1 MVPLSLPANRPR
13 LGNLDYLRGLSA
25 TSIMIYHYTTW
36 STGELSAQSF
46 LGRIGIYGVA
56 IFYILSG
63 LTLAYAYN
71 NRLSFSKTSLGD
83 FFKKRLFR
91 ILPLLWLAT
100 LLSIALSKKI
110 PAIADIL
117 LNLSGLFGFFKWNTY
132 FATGAWSIG
141 NELVFYSL
149 FPILLIGMNKNRYL
163 QGIITFFI
171 LSCHILFTFRII
183 NPNELLAKQWHLYTN
198 PFNQIFFF
206 YAGILLYKLFSNTIL
221 KKYTGIGIGLTGLC
235 ILLFYPSSTINV
247 DLVTGIN
254 RVFFTLSCCLICLS
268 FYKSQYLLPQLLDT
282 WLAFLGRASY
292 SIYLLHPIVYAVA
305 KAFFKILSKH
315 SFVLPEGL
323 LLAVSIIATLFT
335 SYFVHKY
342 FEVRFIRIGAK
353 SYLSKE

>member
-1 MVPLSLPANRPR
+1 MVDLSLPTNRPR
-13 LGNLDYLRGLSA
+13 LGNLDYLRGICA
-25 TSIMIYHYTTW
+25 TGIMIYHYTTW
-36 STGELSAQSF
+36 STCELSAQSF

-71 NRLSFSKTSLGD
+71 NRLSFSKSDLGD

-100 LLSIALSKKI
+100 LSSIALSKKT
-110 PAIADIL
+110 PAIADVL
-117 LNLSGLFGFFKWNTY
+117 LNLSGLFGFIKWDIY

-141 NELVFYSL
+141 NEMVFYSL

-163 QGIITFFI
+163 PYIITFFI
-171 LSCHILFTFRII
+171 LSCYLFFTFRII
-183 NPNELLAKQWHLYTN
+183 NQNELLAKQWHLYTN
-198 PFNQIFFF
+198 PLNQIFFF
-206 YAGILLYKLFSNTIL
+206 YAGVLLYKLFSNTII
-221 KKYTGIGIGLTGLC
+221 KKNTGIGIGLTGLC
-235 ILLFYPSSTINV
+235 ILSFYPSSTISI
-247 DLVTGIN
+247 DLVSGVN
-254 RVFFTLSCCLICLS
+254 RIFFTFSCCLICLS

-315 SFVLPEGL
+315 SFILPEGL
-323 LLAVSIIATLFT
+323 LIAISIIVTLCT

-342 FEVRFIRIGAK
+342 FEERFIRIGSK
-353 SYLSKE
+353 SYL